1 MGKIDALMLSP
12 PSPRGRGLGGGG
24 SLRKTRPEFLQ
35 AGADGEFGS
44 LTIRARTRAAPSPY
58 PPPARGGGTR
68 EERHAEAIGPDTL
81 ADLAAWALVEEAELT
96 PKPGLV
102 DRRGPGAHRDL
113 DLETLRCS
121 ARALR
126 PAFRAMAEAAQ
137 GRQPDQS
144 LREELA
150 AIGRAGEI
158 HMMTATGGSNAH
170 RGAIWALGLLL
181 AGAAIAGPASPRRIA
196 AAAAAIAR
204 WPDRF
209 APQSASNGEQAR
221 QAHGAA
227 GARGEARA
235 GFPHVVAIALPALRS
250 SRAAGASETE
260 ARLDALLAVM
270 ASLDDTCLLHR
281 GGRPALQATQ
291 SGARTV
297 LEVGGTATPA
307 GRTALQALDADL
319 LARWVSPGGSADLLA
334 AALFLDRIDRSFA
347 SWNA

>member
-1 MGKIDALMLSP
+1 MGITLPFTLDPAVPLDPDA
-12 PSPRGRGLGGGG
+12 
-24 SLRKTRPEFLQ
+24 
-35 AGADGEFGS
+35 
-44 LTIRARTRAAPSPY
+44 
-58 PPPARGGGTR
+58 
-68 EERHAEAIGPDTL
+68 L

-113 DLETLRCS
+113 DLETLRRS

-126 PAFRAMAEAAQ
+126 PAFRAMVEAAR
-137 GRQPDQS
+137 GRVPDRA

-150 AIGRAGEI
+150 AIGRVGEVQ
-158 HMMTATGGSNAH
+158 MMAATGGSNAH

-181 AGAAIAGPASPRRIA
+181 AGTVIAGPSGPRHIA
-196 AAAAAIAR
+196 AVAAAIAR

-209 APQSASNGEQAR
+209 APQHASNGERAR
-221 QAHGAA
+221 QAHGAT
-227 GARGEARA
+227 GARGEAQA
-235 GFPHVVAIALPALRS
+235 GFPHVVAIALPTLRA
-250 SRAAGASETE
+250 SRDAGAAETE

-281 GGRPALQATQ
+281 GGRPALEAAQ
-291 SGARTV
+291 SGARAV
-297 LEVGGTATPA
+297 LAAGGTATLA
-307 GRTALQALDADL
+307 GRAALLALDADL

-347 SWNA
+347 PWNA

>member
-1 MGKIDALMLSP
+1 MGRIDASNFLSP

-24 SLRKTRPEFLQ
+24 SLRPTRPGLSL
-35 AGADGEFGS
+35 ADEGSEFGP
-44 LTIRARTRAAPSPY
+44 LTFRAQTRAAPSPC
-58 PPPARGGGTR
+58 PPPARGGGTKK
-68 EERHAEAIGPDTL
+68 ERSQYLSSDAL

-113 DLETLRCS
+113 DLETLRRS

-126 PAFRAMAEAAQ
+126 PAFRAMAEATQ

-181 AGAAIAGPASPRRIA
+181 AGTVIAGPGSPRRIA

-209 APQSASNGEQAR
+209 TPQASSNGEQVR
-221 QAHGAA
+221 QAHGAP
-227 GARGEARA
+227 GARGEAQA
-235 GFPHVVAIALPALRS
+235 GFPHVINLALPALRAGH
-250 SRAAGASETE
+250 AAAATETE
-260 ARLDALLAVM
+260 ARLDALLAIM

-281 GGRPALQATQ
+281 GGRPALEAAQA
-291 SGARTV
+291 GARAV
-297 LEVGGTATPA
+297 LAAGGTATPA
-307 GRTALQALDADL
+307 GRMALQALDADL

-334 AALFLDRIDRSFA
+334 ATLFLDRIDRSFA
-347 SWNA
+347 PWNA

>member
-1 MGKIDALMLSP
+1 MGKIDAIIVSP

-24 SLRKTRPEFLQ
+24 SLGPILPGLLE
-35 AGADGEFGS
+35 AGADGES
-44 LTIRARTRAAPSPY
+44 DNLTVSARTRADPSPH

-68 EERHAEAIGPDTL
+68 KEWHANAVSPDIL

-102 DRRGPGAHRDL
+102 DRRGSGAHRDL
-113 DLETLRCS
+113 DLETLRRS

-126 PAFRAMAEAAQ
+126 PAFRAMAEVAQ

-150 AIGRAGEI
+150 AVGRAGEI
-158 HMMTATGGSNAH
+158 HMLAATGGSNAH

-181 AGAAIAGPASPRRIA
+181 TGTVIAGPGAPRRIA
-196 AAAAAIAR
+196 ATAAVIAQ

-209 APQSASNGEQAR
+209 APQASSNGEKVR

-227 GARGEARA
+227 GARGEAQA
-235 GFPHVVAIALPALRS
+235 GFPHVIAMALPALQA

-260 ARLDALLAVM
+260 ARLDALLAIM

-281 GGRPALQATQ
+281 GGRPALHAAQA
-291 SGARTV
+291 GARAV
-297 LEVGGTATPA
+297 LAAGGTATPVGHA
-307 GRTALQALDADL
+307 ALQALDADL

-334 AALFLDRIDRSFA
+334 ATLFLDRIDRSFA
-347 SWNA
+347 PWNA

>member
-1 MGKIDALMLSP
+1 MGITLP
-12 PSPRGRGLGGGG
+12 
-24 SLRKTRPEFLQ
+24 
-35 AGADGEFGS
+35 
-44 LTIRARTRAAPSPY
+44 LTL
-58 PPPARGGGTR
+58 
-68 EERHAEAIGPDTL
+68 DL

-113 DLETLRCS
+113 DLEILRRS

-137 GRQPDQS
+137 SRQPDQA

-150 AIGRAGEI
+150 AIGRVGEVQ
-158 HMMTATGGSNAH
+158 MMAATGGSNAH

-181 AGAAIAGPASPRRIA
+181 AGTAIAGPAGSHHIA
-196 AAAAAIAR
+196 ATAAAIAR

-209 APQSASNGEQAR
+209 APQASSNGERVR

-227 GARGEARA
+227 GARGEAQT
-235 GFPHVVAIALPALRS
+235 GFPHVVAVALPALRA
-250 SRAAGASETE
+250 SRAAGATETE

-281 GGRPALQATQ
+281 GGRPALEAAQA
-291 SGARTV
+291 GARAV
-297 LEVGGTATPA
+297 LAVGGTTTPA
-307 GRTALQALDADL
+307 GRAALQALDADL

-347 SWNA
+347 PWNA